1 MSDRV
6 SLWLARHGE
15 TVWHAE
21 NRYAGGDSDIDL
33 TSAGHEQA
41 SDLGRWSLR
50 HGIEV
55 VVSSP
60 VRRAQE
66 TAQPSASAIGADLVV
81 CPGLKEVAFG
91 VAEGRTAAEI
101 ESSDAAVMAAFRDD
115 PVANPFP
122 GAESAADAA
131 ARGAGTLR
139 EIAAEHAGRK
149 VLVVA
154 HNTLLRLALCEL
166 LGIPPAQYRRVF
178 PRLDNTAVAEVVVPL
193 HGHGLAALRSLNVPT
208 RAAPT

>member
-1 MSDRV
+1 MNGHV

-15 TVWHAE
+15 TVWHSE

-33 TSAGHEQA
+33 TATGHRQA
-41 SDLGRWSLR
+41 ADLGRWALH
-50 HGIEV
+50 HGVEV

-66 TAQPSASAIGADLVV
+66 TAQPSAHAIGGDLVV

-101 ESSDAAVMAAFRDD
+101 ESADAAVMAAFRAD
-115 PVANPFP
+115 PVAHPFP

-131 ARGAGTLR
+131 ARGARTLR
-139 EIAAEHAGRK
+139 EIAADHAGRK

-166 LGIPPAQYRRVF
+166 LGIPPASYRRVF
-178 PRLDNTAVAEVVVPL
+178 PRLENTAVAEVVVPL
-193 HGHGLAALRSLNVPT
+193 DGHSLAALRSLNVPT
-208 RAAPT
+208 TGAPT

>member
-1 MSDRV
+1 MSDHV
-6 SLWLARHGE
+6 SLWLSRHGE
-15 TVWHAE
+15 TVWHSE

-33 TSAGHEQA
+33 TATGHEQA
-41 SDLGRWSLR
+41 ADLGRWSER
-50 HGIEV
+50 HGVEV

-66 TAQPSASAIGADLVV
+66 TAQPSASAIGVDLVV

-101 ESSDAAVMAAFRDD
+101 ESADAEVMAAFRAD
-115 PVANPFP
+115 PVAHPFP

-131 ARGAGTLR
+131 ARGARTLR
-139 EIAAEHAGRK
+139 EIAADHHGRK

-178 PRLDNTAVAEVVVPL
+178 PRLDNTAVTEVVVPL
-193 HGHGLAALRSLNVPT
+193 DDHDLGALRSLNVPT
-208 RAAPT
+208 WEPPP